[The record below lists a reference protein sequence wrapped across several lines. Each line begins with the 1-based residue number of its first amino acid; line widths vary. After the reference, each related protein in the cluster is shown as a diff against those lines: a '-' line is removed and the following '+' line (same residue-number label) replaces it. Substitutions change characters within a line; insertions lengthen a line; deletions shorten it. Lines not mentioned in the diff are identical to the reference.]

1 MTPTKLRI
9 GELLVQ
15 AGLLKEGELDRALE
29 IQKEKGGRLV
39 EICINEDFFDAQ
51 DFLKFLSQQRTA
63 ASLDLLNYAIPRDVI
78 DLVPAHFALKHQ
90 LLPIDKLG
98 KHLTVGMACPL
109 DTRTIEELEQLTGC
123 KVRPMLVGMNDMRA
137 AIANYYGKREQ
148 PEIGDFKP
156 KSQRLSMLAQSIK
169 NETQAATKAAAA
181 EVAPTKPTPAAT
193 PEDSG
198 AALARAESGIRMEG
212 VVGLVRKLYQLPA
225 LPETV
230 EKVRSAMDDPKA
242 DARTVEA
249 ALGTDPGM
257 VAKVL
262 SLANSAAHGFR
273 SSIDTLE
280 EACRLLGV
288 REIYQ
293 VVLSAAVVD
302 YFKAADYFDYRRF
315 WRHSRFC
322 ATAARVIVQTS
333 GVGKPGPAYVA
344 GLLYG
349 IGRLAFAE
357 VMTER
362 YREVEHA
369 DLLDAIIASEE
380 RMFGIA
386 HPEVGYILADTW
398 GLPPDITLPIR
409 YFHRLEEAT
418 EQREMVATV
427 ALAAIMADAYGK
439 ITKDNVRDLAR
450 RCKPPMDALG
460 MDEKKFVTILNES
473 GRLFKELEAV
483 ESKGN
488 S

>member
-1 MTPTKLRI
+1 MTQTKLRI

-15 AGLLKEGELDRALE
+15 AGLLKVGELDRALE
-29 IQKEKGGRLV
+29 VQKEKGGRLV

-109 DTRTIEELEQLTGC
+109 DTRTIEELESMTGC

-137 AIANYYGKREQ
+137 AIASYYGKKDQ
-148 PEIGDFKP
+148 PEIADFKP

-169 NETQAATKAAAA
+169 KETEAATRAAAA
-181 EVAPTKPTPAAT
+181 TEASKPAPPAAR
-193 PEDSG
+193 EDSG

-230 EKVRSAMDDPKA
+230 ERVRGVMDDPKA
-242 DARTVEA
+242 DARSVEA

-262 SLANSAAHGFR
+262 SLANSAAHGFQKP
-273 SSIDTLE
+273 IDTLD

-349 IGRLAFAE
+349 LGRLAFAE

-362 YREVEHA
+362 YREVEHT
-369 DLLDAIIASEE
+369 DLLDSIIAAEE
-380 RMFGIA
+380 RLFGIA

-398 GLPPDITLPIR
+398 GLPPDITMPIR

-418 EQREMVATV
+418 EEREMVATV

-473 GRLFKELEAV
+473 GRLFKELEAA
-483 ESKGN
+483 ETKGKN
-488 S
+488 

>member
-1 MTPTKLRI
+1 MSDGKQRI

-15 AGLLKEGELDRALE
+15 SGLLKVGELERALE
-29 IQKEKGGRLV
+29 IQKDKGGRIV
-39 EICINEDFFDAQ
+39 EICIQEDYFDAQ

-78 DLVPAHFALKHQ
+78 DLVPAHFALKHE

-123 KVRPMLVGMNDMRA
+123 KVRPMLVSMNDMRA
-137 AIANYYGKREQ
+137 AIANYYGKNQ
-148 PEIGDFKP
+148 KQAPVDFKM
-156 KSQRLSMLAQSIK
+156 KTSRF
-169 NETQAATKAAAA
+169 AALNTPVSTDAKPAAAPA
-181 EVAPTKPTPAAT
+181 PAA
-193 PEDSG
+193 PEPVAAPVSG
-198 AALARAESGIRMEG
+198 TSMDLAKAESGIRLGG

-230 EKVRSAMDDPKA
+230 ERVRAKLDDPKA
-242 DARTVEA
+242 DARAVQD

-262 SLANSAAHGFR
+262 SLANSASHGFR
-273 SSIDTLE
+273 KPIDTIE

-322 ATAARVIVQTS
+322 AMASRVIVNTS
-333 GVGKPGPAYVA
+333 GVGKPGAAYVA

-349 IGRLAFAE
+349 LGRPAFAE

-362 YREVEHA
+362 YREVDQS
-369 DLLDAIIASEE
+369 DLLDVIIAKEE
-380 RMFGIA
+380 ALFGIS
-386 HPEVGYILADTW
+386 HPEAGYILADTW

-418 EQREMVATV
+418 EEREMVATV
-427 ALAAIMADAYGK
+427 ALAALMTDAYGK

-450 RCKPPMDALG
+450 RCKPPMDVLG
-460 MDEKKFVTILNES
+460 MDERKFVTILNES
-473 GRLFKELEAV
+473 GRLFKELEAT
-483 ESKGN
+483 EAKG
-488 S
+488 